1 MGINP
6 QNIRPVQTNYV
17 IESSTE
23 TKHNCIIGTIKLI
36 IFLLDKDGHFYD
48 TDVVFLVANNTI
60 KLSDVIL
67 GTVWL
72 RSHEATLVLKQ
83 EYSLQLKLKD
93 KHGT

>member
-6 QNIRPVQTNYV
+6 QNIHPVQTNNV

-23 TKHNCIIGTIKLI
+23 IKHDCIIIGTIKLI
-36 IFLLDKDGHFYD
+36 IFLLEKDGNFYD
-48 TDVVFLVANNTI
+48 TNVEFLVANNTI

-72 RSHEATLVLKQ
+72 RSHEATLVLK
-83 EYSLQLKLKD
+83 
-93 KHGT
+93 